1 MFVIIQ
7 KQRLRELAMDEDVVV
22 VIQAPTQEHGENIE
36 YQVNDPME
44 EDDDANNTVE
54 EVGTNILIQDTFNN
68 DGMNDDDDQ
77 VDGVFDRPLIE
88 METQSLYQ
96 GSKTSLLCAIFL
108 MVNLNIMN
116 GLPHT
121 WVTQLLSCVIYF
133 LTFST

>member
-88 METQSLYQ
+88 MET
-96 GSKTSLLCAIFL
+96 
-108 MVNLNIMN
+108 NLFIKA
-116 GLPHT
+116 PKQ
-121 WVTQLLSCVIYF
+121 VFSVRYF
-133 LTFST
+133 

>member
-1 MFVIIQ
+1 
-7 KQRLRELAMDEDVVV
+7 MDQDVVV

-96 GSKTSLLCAIFL
+96 GSKTSLLCAISL

-116 GLPHT
+116 GLSHT